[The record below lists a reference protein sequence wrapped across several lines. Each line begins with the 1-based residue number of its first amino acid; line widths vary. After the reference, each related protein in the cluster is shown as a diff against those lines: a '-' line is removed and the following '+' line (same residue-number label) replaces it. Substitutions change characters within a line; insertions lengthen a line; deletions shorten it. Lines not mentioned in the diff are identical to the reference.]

1 MNRSLFAPDTHR
13 HTVPGI
19 CSVVARRRARKRWQ
33 SIAACLVTFMAMII
47 DANVSKAEEST
58 AASIALYSDAANF
71 QNKGAIDLAIRNWEQ
86 FLKQYPKDDLA
97 SQAAHYRGVC
107 EMKRETPDYGRAITA
122 FQSALT
128 DPASKLRE
136 QSLANLG
143 WCQFVVATE
152 GQNADAKALQQTI
165 ATYVQLIK
173 EFPQTT
179 FADRAY
185 FYSGEAAYQLGH
197 TDAAIASY
205 QRMLSLATS
214 KQSPLRCDTLYAYG
228 VALEEAG
235 KDAQA
240 VRAYQQ
246 LLQEFSTHEFA
257 VDVRLRLGDQFI
269 AAGKQAEALK
279 LFDGALSAAQY
290 AEDERYAMLR
300 KAFALVQSNR
310 PAEAAQ
316 VYDLLRQ
323 KHPNSPEAA
332 GALLAAGQAYYRAK
346 QLDLAGQRFQ
356 QQLQQP
362 NVGGETATESAHW
375 LAQIYLNQKQTKQAA
390 KVAEDQIKKQVAGT
404 YSAHLYLDLVEAL
417 AADPVTLAKSLQVA
431 KQAAQKYGDSE
442 VAPRLLYNA
451 AFSAL
456 QLDQYAEAVQ
466 LANQFMQRFKDD
478 PLAID
483 VRFIAA
489 ESTLLQG
496 KSQEAVQHFQALL
509 DRSPANHASRGQWAL
524 RAATAANLS
533 KQYDLTLQLLK
544 KETASLKSAQQQS
557 EAALLMGK
565 AALLNKSADQAIGL
579 LASAIKLAPSSQTA
593 AKAQFLQ
600 ATAYDD
606 ANRSQ
611 EATQAWTQIAK
622 RTESTPEVRQA
633 RYRLA
638 QLAADQND
646 HATAL
651 QWHQR
656 LINDPASKRLRPYA
670 LFGFGWSLIQADR
683 HGEAIAPLS
692 ELLDKSPNHETA
704 TDARLTR
711 GIAYRVTG
719 DSAAARRDLQA
730 VMAKKPTG
738 TQLGHVLYELALVDQ
753 AEKRFGDAAN
763 KLSQLLSKVPDYDSP
778 ERLRYEM
785 GWALQQA
792 GKTDQA
798 AKVFEGILAKSSDA
812 PFTADAAFFVGQFYY
827 DQKNW
832 DKASEFLK
840 QASAAKDPVVA
851 EKAMYRLAWSDFQA
865 GNLQQARQAFSNLTK
880 RFPKGELA
888 LDAYMMDGECLF
900 RMDQFEQALQSFT
913 MARKQIEANGDDS
926 TTLRDPEDRR
936 IRELVLLHGG
946 QSAAQLQQW
955 DVAIDWFDAL
965 KTRFRS
971 TSYLPQ
977 LLYELGFVYQQKG
990 DMERALSYF
999 QQVAEGYRRQEV
1011 AARSRF
1017 MMGEIYFLRQAF
1029 DKAIPEFQ
1037 SVMYGFG
1044 GSEASATIRP
1054 WQARSGFEAGRCAEA
1069 LIQQAQ
1075 TDANRTKAQTVART
1089 FYQFVVDEHRDHELA
1104 KKAAERLEA
1113 LK

>member
-1 MNRSLFAPDTHR
+1 M
-13 HTVPGI
+13 
-19 CSVVARRRARKRWQ
+19 
-33 SIAACLVTFMAMII
+33 
-47 DANVSKAEEST
+47 
-58 AASIALYSDAANF
+58 
-71 QNKGAIDLAIRNWEQ
+71 
-86 FLKQYPKDDLA
+86 
-97 SQAAHYRGVC
+97 
-107 EMKRETPDYGRAITA
+107 
-122 FQSALT
+122 
-128 DPASKLRE
+128 
-136 QSLANLG
+136 
-143 WCQFVVATE
+143 
-152 GQNADAKALQQTI
+152 
-165 ATYVQLIK
+165 
-173 EFPQTT
+173 
-179 FADRAY
+179 
-185 FYSGEAAYQLGH
+185 
-197 TDAAIASY
+197 
-205 QRMLSLATS
+205 
-214 KQSPLRCDTLYAYG
+214 
-228 VALEEAG
+228 
-235 KDAQA
+235 
-240 VRAYQQ
+240 
-246 LLQEFSTHEFA
+246 
-257 VDVRLRLGDQFI
+257 
-269 AAGKQAEALK
+269 
-279 LFDGALSAAQY
+279 
-290 AEDERYAMLR
+290 
-300 KAFALVQSNR
+300 
-310 PAEAAQ
+310 
-316 VYDLLRQ
+316 
-323 KHPNSPEAA
+323 
-332 GALLAAGQAYYRAK
+332 
-346 QLDLAGQRFQ
+346 
-356 QQLQQP
+356 
-362 NVGGETATESAHW
+362 
-375 LAQIYLNQKQTKQAA
+375 NQKQTQQAA

-417 AADPVTLAKSLQVA
+417 AADPSTLAKSLQVA
-431 KQAAQKYGDSE
+431 KQAVQKYGDSE
-442 VAPRLLYNA
+442 MAPRLLYNA

-456 QLDQYAEAVQ
+456 QLDQYGEAYQ

-496 KSQEAVQHFQALL
+496 KSKEAAQHFQALL
-509 DRSPANHASRGQWAL
+509 DRAPANHANRGQWAL
-524 RAATAANLS
+524 RAATASNLS
-533 KQYDLTLQLLK
+533 KQYNQTLQLLQ
-544 KETASLKSAQQQS
+544 KESASLKSAQQQS

-565 AALLNKSADQAIGL
+565 AALLNKSADQAIRL
-579 LASAIKLAPSSQTA
+579 LAGAIKLAPGTKTA
-593 AKAQFLQ
+593 EEAQFLQ
-600 ATAYDD
+600 ATAYDE
-606 ANRSQ
+606 ANRPQ
-611 EATQAWTQIAK
+611 EARQAWTQIAQ

-638 QLAADQND
+638 QLAADQDD

-670 LFGFGWSLIQADR
+670 LFGFGWSLIQSDR
-683 HGEAIAPLS
+683 HGEAIEPLS

-719 DSAAARRDLQA
+719 DSASARRDLQA

-753 AEKRFGDAAN
+753 ADKRFGDAAN
-763 KLSQLLSKVPDYDSP
+763 KLSQLLAKVPDYDSP

-798 AKVFEGILAKSSDA
+798 AKVFEGILANPSDA

-827 DQKNW
+827 DQENW
-832 DKASEFLK
+832 GKASEFLK
-840 QASAAKDPVVA
+840 RASAAKDPVVA

-865 GNLQQARQAFSNLTK
+865 GNLQAARDAFSNLTK
-880 RFPKGELA
+880 RFPKGALA

-900 RMDQFEQALQSFT
+900 RMDQFDEALRSFT
-913 MARKQIEANGDDS
+913 KARQRIEANGDDA

-946 QSAAQLQQW
+946 QAAAQLQQW
-955 DVAIDWFDAL
+955 DVAIDWFDEL

-971 TSYLPQ
+971 TTYLPQ

-990 DMERALSYF
+990 DDERALGYF

-1017 MMGEIYFLRQAF
+1017 MMGEIYFQRQAF

-1044 GSEASATIRP
+1044 GSEASDTIRP
-1054 WQARSGFEAGRCAEA
+1054 WQARSGFEAGRCAES

-1075 TDANRTKAQTVART
+1075 TDANRTKAQTLARK

-1104 KKAAERLEA
+1104 KKATERLEA
-1113 LK
+1113 LQ